1 MTKLISIFIVV
12 GVVFCGW
19 HFYKYW
25 EQKLRDEEEQKIEK
39 TINGD
44 ALPGM
49 ATYEL
54 DRTYQASRA
63 KGPVVVREWLKV
75 HGASVKDP
83 RKAWVELD
91 FVVSIM
97 RDNPAEARQ
106 VFSSV
111 KSRLKETSPVWPRM
125 KELEKSIQ

>member
-1 MTKLISIFIVV
+1 MTKLISIFVVIVV
-12 GVVFCGW
+12 IFSGW
-19 HFYKYW
+19 HFFQYW
-25 EQKLRDEEEQKIEK
+25 KQVRDEEEQQKVEK

-44 ALPGM
+44 ALAGM
-49 ATYEL
+49 PTYEL
-54 DRTYQASRA
+54 DRMYQASRA
-63 KGPVVVREWLKV
+63 KGPAVVREWLKA
-75 HGASVKDP
+75 HGAVVKDP
-83 RKAWVELD
+83 RRAWIELD